1 MKYPKLLITA
11 IILSLFVVVGCTTEE
26 TTTSTDGAFI
36 GGTQG
41 VVAQF
46 EPFGVEEDGMYTI
59 FDSETFPIE
68 VTLTNK
74 GESDIAVQD
83 VTVRLIGPAAEEVEA
98 IESRTLQNQGTLEG
112 ISELVPDG
120 EEETVTFASDA
131 KYVNVVNGA
140 IDREWFGEIVYN
152 YKTFL
157 IIPEVCLKEDLTD
170 DRICVV
176 QEAKDFF
183 VSGAPVTVKAVN
195 QDTAG
200 KGIMALKIGVSN
212 DGTGKV
218 AKLGEEFGVR
228 SQFSY
233 GIDDPAWECK
243 SSGKVN
249 EGRFI
254 DGKAEIV
261 CKLIEPLAED
271 SLGTKQVQL
280 TLEYQYR
287 DLISEKLRIKES
299 S

>member
-195 QDTAG
+195 
-200 KGIMALKIGVSN
+200 
-212 DGTGKV
+212 
-218 AKLGEEFGVR
+218 
-228 SQFSY
+228 
-233 GIDDPAWECK
+233 
-243 SSGKVN
+243 
-249 EGRFI
+249 
-254 DGKAEIV
+254 
-261 CKLIEPLAED
+261 
-271 SLGTKQVQL
+271 
-280 TLEYQYR
+280 
-287 DLISEKLRIKES
+287 
-299 S
+299 